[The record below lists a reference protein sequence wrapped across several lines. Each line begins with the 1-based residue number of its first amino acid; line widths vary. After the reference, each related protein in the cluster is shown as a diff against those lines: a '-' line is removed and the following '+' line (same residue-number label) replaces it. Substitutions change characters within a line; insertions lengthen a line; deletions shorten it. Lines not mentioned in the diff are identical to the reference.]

1 MLTLN
6 KTALEIKGLAKIVG
20 VLVGGGLAIFLLI
33 ALGLFVKEK
42 ISPTPPLPPTVKF
55 GKLPSINFSQ
65 NATGKKLTYSL
76 DTLTGSLPTF
86 QDRERIYKMEPVKP
100 DLLALD
106 KTQAKV
112 ARVGF
117 TSNGIALSEDTYQWN
132 DQGPLAK
139 QLLMNIFSYNFT
151 LSSSFLSSPLS
162 DSPSNLGNQND
173 ALNATQTFLL
183 NMSILPNDLDLIKT
197 KSFLFSMRDNALI
210 PATSISNANVLRVD
224 FFQADRNRLPIYYP
238 KTATSTMTLFVE
250 NIQNQLQIVDGHFFH
265 QNISAQFS
273 TYPLKTAD
281 QAFSEL
287 KEQKAYIAS
296 YSGNNNNVSIKN
308 VFLAYYMED
317 SPQDYLMP
325 IIIFEGDNGFFAYVS
340 AVTDEWIDK

>member
-6 KTALEIKGLAKIVG
+6 KTALEIKGLSKLLGIFVG
-20 VLVGGGLAIFLLI
+20 VSVAIFLLI
-33 ALGLFVKEK
+33 ELGLFIKEK
-42 ISPTPPLPPTVKF
+42 ISPTPPPAPTVAF
-55 GKLPSINFSQ
+55 GKLSPVNFPPS
-65 NATGKKLTYSL
+65 ATGKKLTYSL
-76 DTLTGSLPTF
+76 DTVTGSLPTF
-86 QDRERIYKMEPVKP
+86 QDRERVYKMETVKP

-112 ARVGF
+112 AKVGF
-117 TSNGIALSEDTYQWN
+117 TSNGIALSEDTYQWT
-132 DQGPLAK
+132 DQSPLSK
-139 QLLMNIFSYNFT
+139 QLIMNIFSYNFT

-162 DSPSNLGNQND
+162 DSPNNLGNQND
-173 ALNATQTFLL
+173 ALNTAQAFLL

-197 KSFLFSMRDNALI
+197 KSFLFSMKDNTLI

-250 NIQNQLQIVDGHFFH
+250 NIQNQLQIVNGHFFH
-265 QNISAQFS
+265 QNISTKFS
-273 TYPLKTAD
+273 TYPLKTAS

-287 KEQKAYIAS
+287 KNQKAYIAS
-296 YSGNNNNVSIKN
+296 YSGNNDNVSIKN
-308 VFLAYYMED
+308 VFLAYLMED

-325 IIIFEGDNGFFAYVS
+325 IIIFEGSNGFFAYVS
-340 AVTDEWIDK
+340 AVTDGWINK

>member
-6 KTALEIKGLAKIVG
+6 KTALEIKGLSKLLGIFVG
-20 VLVGGGLAIFLLI
+20 VSVAIFLLI
-33 ALGLFVKEK
+33 ELGLFIKEK
-42 ISPTPPLPPTVKF
+42 VAPTPPPAPTVTF
-55 GKLPSINFSQ
+55 GKLSPVNFPPS
-65 NATGKKLTYSL
+65 ATGRKLTYSL
-76 DTLTGSLPTF
+76 DTVTGSLPTF
-86 QDRERIYKMEPVKP
+86 QDRERVYKMETVKP

-112 ARVGF
+112 SRIGF
-117 TSNGIALSEDTYQWN
+117 TSNGIALSEDTYQWT
-132 DQGPLAK
+132 DQSPLSK
-139 QLLMNIFSYNFT
+139 QLIMNIFSYNFT

-183 NMSILPNDLDLIKT
+183 NMSILPKDLDLIKT
-197 KSFLFSMRDNALI
+197 KSFLFSMKDNALI

-224 FFQADRNRLPIYYP
+224 FFQSDKNRLPIYYP

-265 QNISAQFS
+265 QNISNQFS

-317 SPQDYLMP
+317 SPQDYLLP

-340 AVTDEWIDK
+340 AITDEWISK

>member
-6 KTALEIKGLAKIVG
+6 KTALEIKGLSKLLGIFVG
-20 VLVGGGLAIFLLI
+20 VSVAIFLLI
-33 ALGLFVKEK
+33 ELGLFVKEK

-55 GKLPSINFSQ
+55 GKLPSINFPQ

-76 DTLTGSLPTF
+76 DTLTGSLPTL
-86 QDRERIYKMEPVKP
+86 QDRERVYRMEPVKP

-117 TSNGIALSEDTYQWN
+117 TAPGIALSEDTYQWT
-132 DQGPLAK
+132 DQSPLAK
-139 QLLMNIFSYNFT
+139 QLIMNIFSYNFT

-173 ALNATQTFLL
+173 ALNAAQTFLL
-183 NMSILPNDLDLIKT
+183 NMSMLPNDLDLIKT
-197 KSFLFSMRDNALI
+197 KTALLSI
-210 PATSISNANVLRVD
+210 RNSALVPATSISNANVLRVD
-224 FFQADRNRLPIYYP
+224 FFQADKNRLPIYYP
-238 KTATSTMTLFVE
+238 KTATSTMTLFVA
-250 NIQNQLQIVDGHFFH
+250 NIQNKLQIVDGHFFH
-265 QNISAQFS
+265 QNASGQFS
-273 TYPLKTAD
+273 TYPLKTAS

-287 KEQKAYIAS
+287 KEQKTYVAS

-317 SPQDYLMP
+317 SPQDYLLP
-325 IIIFEGDNGFFAYVS
+325 IIIFEGDNGFLAYVS
-340 AVTDEWIDK
+340 AVTDEWISK